1 MTISYN
7 WLSEYLP
14 EKIEPEKL
22 SKILTAIGLEV
33 ESLEHYESIK
43 GGLKGLVIGEVVEC
57 AQHANAD
64 KLKVTKVNTGNGQLL
79 QIVCGAPNVAAG
91 QKVVVATV
99 GTTIYPLKGEPMTMK
114 VAKIRG
120 VESHGMICAEDE
132 IGFSED
138 HAGIMVLPDDAEV
151 GTPASEYF
159 KTYADWIYEIGLT
172 PNRSDA
178 MSHLGVAKDVCAHL
192 SHHEQKTVKPKMPF
206 TETFKPDNNNL
217 PITVTIENKEAC
229 QRYSGISIAG
239 VTVKESPQWLQ
250 DKLKAI
256 GQKPINN
263 IVDITNFI
271 LHETGQPLH
280 AFDAD
285 EIKGGKV
292 IVKNL
297 PEGSIFT
304 TLDGKERKLTA
315 NDLMICNAE
324 EGMCIAGVYGG
335 VKSGVKNSTKNIF
348 LESAWFNPVNIRRTS
363 IYHDLRT
370 DAAAR
375 FEKGVDISNTVNVL
389 KRAAL
394 LIKEIA
400 GGTIAS
406 DIEDVYPKREEK
418 VKVGL
423 KYSYLK
429 KLSGKNY
436 QPDAV
441 KNILE
446 NLGFDII
453 NESVNELMVTV
464 PYNKTD
470 IKLPADLVEEV
481 VRIDGLDNIEIPK
494 AITITPATEKLALK
508 ENLKEKLSNYLT
520 GIGFCEILTNSITN
534 SNYYSEEETK
544 YAVKMM
550 NSLTVELNVLR
561 PSMLETALESISY
574 NINRKN
580 ANLHFFEFGKTYST
594 EKTGVYKEEE
604 HFSLYLTGSDHYDEW
619 RKKSQPSDFFVA
631 KGIASSLLKI
641 CGLNDIKFEEPIKEE
656 SGLDYTIKYNSVAI
670 GKLVEVSPRRLKIFD
685 IKQPVYF
692 IDLNYETVLGLAKKR
707 EIILTELGKFQPV
720 FRDLAIIVDKWLPF
734 SGLASTIKKLN
745 LTKLQEIRLFD
756 VFESDKLGENKKSL
770 ALNFIFVDENKTL
783 TDKEIDGMM
792 QQIITAIEKQLNG
805 EIRK

>member
-22 SKILTAIGLEV
+22 AKILTSIGLEV
-33 ESLEHYESIK
+33 ESLEYYESIK
-43 GGLKGLVIGEVVEC
+43 GGLKGLVIGEVIEC
-57 AQHANAD
+57 EQHANAD
-64 KLKVTKVNTGNGQLL
+64 KLKVTKVNTGNSQLL
-79 QIVCGAPNVAAG
+79 QIVCGAPNVAVG

-99 GTTIYPLKGEPMTMK
+99 GTSIHPLKGEPVTMK

-138 HAGIMVLPDDAEV
+138 HAGVMVLSNEAKV

-159 KTYADWIYEIGLT
+159 KTYTDWIYEIGLT

-178 MSHLGVAKDVCAHL
+178 MSHLGVAKDVCAYL
-192 SHHEQKTVKPKMPF
+192 SHHQHKALKPKTPF
-206 TETFKPDNNNL
+206 ANAFKPDNNSL
-217 PITVTIENKEAC
+217 PIKVTIENKEAC
-229 QRYSGISIAG
+229 QRYSGVSIMG

-285 EIKGGKV
+285 EITGAKV
-292 IVKNL
+292 VVKNL
-297 PEGSIFT
+297 PQGSTFV
-304 TLDGKERKLTA
+304 TLDGKERKLTG

-324 EGMCIAGVYGG
+324 DGMCIAGVYGG
-335 VKSGVKNSTKNIF
+335 IKSGVKETTKNIF
-348 LESAWFNPVNIRRTS
+348 LESAWFNPVNIRRTAL
-363 IYHDLRT
+363 YHDLRT
-370 DAAAR
+370 DAASR
-375 FEKGVDISNTVNVL
+375 FEKGADISNTVNVL

-406 DIEDVYPKREEK
+406 NIEDVYPEK
-418 VKVGL
+418 KEKARVNL
-423 KYSYLK
+423 KYRYLK

-436 QPDAV
+436 HPDAV

-446 NLGFDII
+446 NLGFEVIK
-453 NESVNELMVTV
+453 ESVDELAVAV

-470 IKLPADLVEEV
+470 ITLPADLVEEI
-481 VRIDGLDNIEIPK
+481 VRIDGLDNIEIPG
-494 AITITPATEKLALK
+494 AITITPATEKLSLK

-520 GIGFCEILTNSITN
+520 GLGFSEILTNSITN
-534 SNYYSEEETK
+534 SNYYAEEE
-544 YAVKMM
+544 VKHVVRMM
-550 NSLTVELNVLR
+550 NNLTAELNVLR
-561 PSMLETALESISY
+561 PSMLETALESIAY

-580 ANLHFFEFGKTYST
+580 SNLRFFEFGKTYLT
-594 EKTGVYKEEE
+594 EKAGIYKEEE
-604 HFSLYLTGSDHYDEW
+604 HFSLYLTGFDHADEW
-619 RKKSQPSDFFVA
+619 RKKAEASDFFVA
-631 KGIASSLLKI
+631 KGIASSLLKL
-641 CGLNDIKFEEPIKEE
+641 CGLDNIKYEEPKKEE
-656 SGLDYTIKYNSVAI
+656 NGLCYAIKRNKDI
-670 GKLVEVSPRRLKIFD
+670 LGNLIQVSANRLKTFD
-685 IKQPVYF
+685 IKQPVFF
-692 IDLNYETVLGLAKKR
+692 IDVNYSVLIKLVEKQTIAFA
-707 EIILTELGKFQPV
+707 ELGKFQPV
-720 FRDLAIIVDKWLPF
+720 FRDLAIIVDKSLPF
-734 SGLASTIKKLN
+734 KELENTIKKLN
-745 LTKLQEIRLFD
+745 LTKLQEMRLFD
-756 VFESDKLGENKKSL
+756 VFESDKLGTNKKSL
-770 ALNFIFVDENKTL
+770 ALNFTFVDENKTL

-792 QQIITAIEKQLNG
+792 QQIISTVEKQLNA

>member
-14 EKIEPEKL
+14 EKIKPEKL

-57 AQHANAD
+57 SQHANAD

-178 MSHLGVAKDVCAHL
+178 MSHLGVAKDVCAYL
-192 SHHEQKTVKPKMPF
+192 SHHEQKTVKPKLPF

-335 VKSGVKNSTKNIF
+335 VKSGVKNS
-348 LESAWFNPVNIRRTS
+348 
-363 IYHDLRT
+363 
-370 DAAAR
+370 
-375 FEKGVDISNTVNVL
+375 
-389 KRAAL
+389 
-394 LIKEIA
+394 
-400 GGTIAS
+400 
-406 DIEDVYPKREEK
+406 
-418 VKVGL
+418 
-423 KYSYLK
+423 
-429 KLSGKNY
+429 
-436 QPDAV
+436 
-441 KNILE
+441 
-446 NLGFDII
+446 
-453 NESVNELMVTV
+453 
-464 PYNKTD
+464 
-470 IKLPADLVEEV
+470 
-481 VRIDGLDNIEIPK
+481 
-494 AITITPATEKLALK
+494 
-508 ENLKEKLSNYLT
+508 
-520 GIGFCEILTNSITN
+520 
-534 SNYYSEEETK
+534 
-544 YAVKMM
+544 
-550 NSLTVELNVLR
+550 
-561 PSMLETALESISY
+561 
-574 NINRKN
+574 
-580 ANLHFFEFGKTYST
+580 
-594 EKTGVYKEEE
+594 
-604 HFSLYLTGSDHYDEW
+604 
-619 RKKSQPSDFFVA
+619 
-631 KGIASSLLKI
+631 
-641 CGLNDIKFEEPIKEE
+641 
-656 SGLDYTIKYNSVAI
+656 
-670 GKLVEVSPRRLKIFD
+670 
-685 IKQPVYF
+685 
-692 IDLNYETVLGLAKKR
+692 
-707 EIILTELGKFQPV
+707 
-720 FRDLAIIVDKWLPF
+720 
-734 SGLASTIKKLN
+734 
-745 LTKLQEIRLFD
+745 
-756 VFESDKLGENKKSL
+756 
-770 ALNFIFVDENKTL
+770 
-783 TDKEIDGMM
+783 
-792 QQIITAIEKQLNG
+792 
-805 EIRK
+805 

>member
-14 EKIEPEKL
+14 EKIKPEKL

-178 MSHLGVAKDVCAHL
+178 MSHLGVAKDVCAYL

-520 GIGFCEILTNSITN
+520 GIGFSEILTNSITN

-561 PSMLETALESISY
+561 PSMLETALESIAY

>member
-7 WLSEYLP
+7 WVSEYLP
-14 EKIEPEKL
+14 EKIKPEKL

-178 MSHLGVAKDVCAHL
+178 MSHLGVAKDVCAYL

-520 GIGFCEILTNSITN
+520 GIGFSEILTNSITN

-544 YAVKMM
+544 HVVKMM

-561 PSMLETALESISY
+561 PSMLETALESIAY

-670 GKLVEVSPRRLKIFD
+670 GKLVEVSPQRLKIFD

-756 VFESDKLGENKKSL
+756 VFESDKLGANKKSL

>member
-178 MSHLGVAKDVCAHL
+178 MSHLGVAKDVCAYL
-192 SHHEQKTVKPKMPF
+192 SHHEQKTVKPKLPF

-229 QRYSGISIAG
+229 QRYSALSIAG
-239 VTVKESPQWLQ
+239 ITVKESPQWLQ

-520 GIGFCEILTNSITN
+520 GIGLSEILTNSITN

-561 PSMLETALESISY
+561 PSMLETALESIAY

-580 ANLHFFEFGKTYST
+580 ANLHFFEFGKTYSI
-594 EKTGVYKEEE
+594 EQTGVYKEEE

-707 EIILTELGKFQPV
+707 EIIFTELGKFQPV

-734 SGLASTIKKLN
+734 SGLESTIKKLN

-756 VFESDKLGENKKSL
+756 VFESDKLGANKKSL

>member
-43 GGLKGLVIGEVVEC
+43 GGLKGLVIGEVAEC

-178 MSHLGVAKDVCAHL
+178 MSHLGVAKDVCAYL

>member
-14 EKIEPEKL
+14 EKIESEKL

-178 MSHLGVAKDVCAHL
+178 MSHLGVAKDVCAYL

-324 EGMCIAGVYGG
+324 KGMCIAGVYGG

-406 DIEDVYPKREEK
+406 DIEDVYPKEKEK
-418 VKVGL
+418 VRVGL
-423 KYSYLK
+423 KYKYLK

-453 NESVNELMVTV
+453 NESVNELMVAV

-520 GIGFCEILTNSITN
+520 GLGFSEILTNSITN

-544 YAVKMM
+544 HVVKMM

-580 ANLHFFEFGKTYST
+580 ANLHFFEFGKTYSI
-594 EKTGVYKEEE
+594 EQTGVYKEEE
-604 HFSLYLTGSDHYDEW
+604 RFSLYLTGSDHYDEW

-756 VFESDKLGENKKSL
+756 VFESDKLGANKKSL